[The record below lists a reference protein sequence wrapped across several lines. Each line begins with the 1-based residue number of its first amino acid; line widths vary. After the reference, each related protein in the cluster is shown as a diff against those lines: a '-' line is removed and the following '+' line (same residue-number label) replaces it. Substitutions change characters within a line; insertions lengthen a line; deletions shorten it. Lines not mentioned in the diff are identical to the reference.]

1 MVIIVFALVVCAA
14 LLVPRINVNTDM
26 TKYLPDD
33 YPMKLGL
40 DLVRENILGIDEQ
53 IQELG
58 STFGNGNDLMPTD
71 LPRTLVI
78 GVALVFLVLLIMCSS
93 VTEVLLFL
101 LTTMAAVALNMG
113 TNAFLPSVSML
124 TNTLCPVL
132 QMVLSMDYCIILMNR
147 YRQERAVGMAPSDA
161 IEGAVSSA
169 APSVLSSAFTT
180 IVSLLMLTF
189 IKLKIGADLGF
200 VLAKG
205 VALTLVCCFTVLP
218 ALIVWADKSL
228 MGKVKSVPR
237 FPSAPVARFQAKWRW
252 PLAVLFVAIVA
263 LAAVFQSRTPIYFAP
278 NWDSKA
284 SEEHESQGNPMLLVY
299 STADE
304 AAIPELL
311 RRLEA
316 DPQVMQTISYPTTLG
331 RECTAEEMSAM
342 MSGFSDEA
350 LPADLLRIVYYALAH
365 PDMDGELSF
374 SEMQDALEM
383 LSDEGLMPENIDYR
397 KIIADAMRP
406 SVMVPEVQDEPAME
420 TVEDLEPLPGHDPIP
435 AVNQLPDDNS
445 LPAADS
451 IALPLEEPDAI
462 APADTVADVPAVTW
476 DDVHRQRTAADIA
489 AFVGAGPQQINMV
502 FRLAGKAG
510 GTMSLAE
517 LYTFTRDNILS
528 NKRYSAFVPQD
539 MKEKF
544 NEAGKILEAVIA
556 AGPPAEADP
565 ETDAV
570 AEAEPLHEP
579 LDSTPVQ
586 LPVDTVLVAE
596 VAAPEPTPAYD
607 SELTSASDPE
617 LTLEP
622 IYEPTPLDRLLDIMA
637 SGRRYPSG
645 RMYSA
650 LSGAGIPV
658 SRDDLDLLYLYTL
671 SIRDFDPEQTATPER
686 LLNYVADTLMAM
698 PSLGRLVPEDARQR
712 VDSIRTL
719 VSENSGK
726 LRGPEYS
733 IALVTTG
740 YPSESDPTFEF
751 VDKARAQA
759 DSLLPGTHYWIGESE
774 MYKELK
780 DAFPSELTLLTILT
794 VLAIYL
800 IVALTFRSLLIP
812 VPLVLSVL
820 TGVYVNVIASGF
832 GGGQMYYLSYLIVQ
846 GILMGAAIDYSILFT
861 SYFRDARKSMP
872 LAESIRSAFEG
883 SSHSVLTSGLILSL
897 VPMVMSVT
905 MGDPMIAG
913 ILKSL
918 SIGAFSAV
926 LIILFL
932 LPAALGVLD
941 PIINRKI
948 KYNED

>member
-1 MVIIVFALVVCAA
+1 
-14 LLVPRINVNTDM
+14 
-26 TKYLPDD
+26 
-33 YPMKLGL
+33 
-40 DLVRENILGIDEQ
+40 
-53 IQELG
+53 
-58 STFGNGNDLMPTD
+58 
-71 LPRTLVI
+71 
-78 GVALVFLVLLIMCSS
+78 
-93 VTEVLLFL
+93 
-101 LTTMAAVALNMG
+101 
-113 TNAFLPSVSML
+113 
-124 TNTLCPVL
+124 
-132 QMVLSMDYCIILMNR
+132 
-147 YRQERAVGMAPSDA
+147 
-161 IEGAVSSA
+161 
-169 APSVLSSAFTT
+169 
-180 IVSLLMLTF
+180 
-189 IKLKIGADLGF
+189 
-200 VLAKG
+200 
-205 VALTLVCCFTVLP
+205 
-218 ALIVWADKSL
+218 
-228 MGKVKSVPR
+228 
-237 FPSAPVARFQAKWRW
+237 
-252 PLAVLFVAIVA
+252 
-263 LAAVFQSRTPIYFAP
+263 
-278 NWDSKA
+278 
-284 SEEHESQGNPMLLVY
+284 
-299 STADE
+299 
-304 AAIPELL
+304 
-311 RRLEA
+311 
-316 DPQVMQTISYPTTLG
+316 
-331 RECTAEEMSAM
+331 M

-350 LPADLLRIVYYALAH
+350 LPADLLRIVYYAISH
-365 PDMDGELSF
+365 PDMDGALSF
-374 SEMQDALEM
+374 SEMQDALDM
-383 LSDEGLMPENIDYR
+383 LSAEGLMPENIDYK
-397 KIIADAMRP
+397 KIIADAMQP
-406 SVMVPEVQDEPAME
+406 PVTEMLEEPAAETADEP
-420 TVEDLEPLPGHDPIP
+420 EPSTGPDSI
-435 AVNQLPDDNS
+435 PDDNPVPDDNP

-451 IALPLEEPDAI
+451 LALLLEEPDAI

-489 AFVGAGPQQINMV
+489 AFVGAGPQQISMV

-517 LYTFTRDNILS
+517 LYTFARDNILS
-528 NKRYSAFVPQD
+528 NKRYSTLVPKEI
-539 MKEKF
+539 KEKF
-544 NEAGKILEAVIA
+544 NEAGRLLEDIIA

-570 AEAEPLHEP
+570 ADAEPLPEP
-579 LDSTPVQ
+579 VDSAAVLT
-586 LPVDTVLVAE
+586 PVDTVLVAE
-596 VAAPEPTPAYD
+596 VAAPDT
-607 SELTSASDPE
+607 TSASHQEPDPA
-617 LTLEP
+617 TDPAPEP
-622 IYEPTPLDRLLDIMA
+622 IYEPTPLDRILDMMA

-650 LSGAGIPV
+650 LSAAGIPV
-658 SRDDLDLLYLYTL
+658 SRDDLDLLYLYVL
-671 SIRDFDPEQTATPER
+671 SIRDFAPEQTATPER

-698 PSLGRLVPEDARQR
+698 PSLGRLVPEDARQK

-719 VSENSGK
+719 VADNSGI
-726 LRGPEYS
+726 LRGPNYS
-733 IALVTTG
+733 IALITTG
-740 YPSESDPTFEF
+740 YPSESAPTFEF

-861 SYFRDARKSMP
+861 SYFRDARKSMT

-932 LPAALGVLD
+932 LPAALAVLD

-948 KYNED
+948 KYNEN